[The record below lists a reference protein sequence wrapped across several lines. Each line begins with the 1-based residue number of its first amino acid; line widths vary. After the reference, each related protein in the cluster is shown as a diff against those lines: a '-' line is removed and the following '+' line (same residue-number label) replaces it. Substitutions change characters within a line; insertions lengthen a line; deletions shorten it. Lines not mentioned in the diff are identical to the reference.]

1 MRRMIGVVVGFTCTS
16 ISARYALAQRL
27 LVAFSPNRRGAP
39 LPGSRPTP
47 GERQRKEKLVD
58 SFTVPP
64 PSAATVMRGRSS
76 SWNRMRRKDDGAS
89 GPGQADSPD
98 PRSPANKPRRG
109 VLPPNGFLLTGR
121 GRFLLSRQK
130 KRGADSP
137 ENFRSPPGPPGKA
150 PDEGLNQAGSLI
162 RPPAAATFPHGKAL
176 RSRWVDPPSA
186 PTGAPG
192 SAGQRLTAGFSVRP
206 SR

>member
-1 MRRMIGVVVGFTCTS
+1 MRRMIGVLVGFTCTS

-27 LVAFSPNRRGAP
+27 LVAYSPNRRGARCRAHDQRRVSGSGKRSWSIRSPSP
-39 LPGSRPTP
+39 LLPPQRLCGGAVLRGTVCGARTTGTPDQGRPIRPTP
-47 GERQRKEKLVD
+47 ALRQISPGGVFCRQ
-58 SFTVPP
+58 TV
-64 PSAATVMRGRSS
+64 
-76 SWNRMRRKDDGAS
+76 
-89 GPGQADSPD
+89 
-98 PRSPANKPRRG
+98 
-109 VLPPNGFLLTGR
+109 FLTGR